1 MINFYYEHAVLS
13 PTHSIIVDSILL
25 RLLRPLVTLGA
36 LVVGSVVSPL
46 RLLLCHLGPL
56 VARAKSAESSTESS
70 AVSSAESLLRLL
82 LCHLGPLVA
91 LTASAEPSA
100 SPGALEASVVPLL
113 RLLRPLVTSGALEVA
128 SVVPLLRL
136 HLGPLVAIAK
146 SSEESSEESSAE
158 SSAVSLLRLLR
169 PLTTSSSV
177 VVSPSLSPASL
188 RFL

>member
-91 LTASAEPSA
+91 LAKSAE
-100 SPGALEASVVPLL
+100 
-113 RLLRPLVTSGALEVA
+113 
-128 SVVPLLRL
+128 
-136 HLGPLVAIAK
+136 
-146 SSEESSEESSAE
+146 SSTESSAE
-158 SSAVSLLRLLR
+158 ASAVSLLRLLR

-188 RFL
+188 RF

>member
-56 VARAKSAESSTESS
+56 VALAKSAESSTESS
-70 AVSSAESLLRLL
+70 AV
-82 LCHLGPLVA
+82 
-91 LTASAEPSA
+91 
-100 SPGALEASVVPLL
+100 ASVEPLL

>member
-82 LCHLGPLVA
+82 LCHLEPLVA
-91 LTASAEPSA
+91 L
-100 SPGALEASVVPLL
+100 
-113 RLLRPLVTSGALEVA
+113 
-128 SVVPLLRL
+128 
-136 HLGPLVAIAK
+136 AK
-146 SSEESSEESSAE
+146 SAIINRIIS
-158 SSAVSLLRLLR
+158 
-169 PLTTSSSV
+169 
-177 VVSPSLSPASL
+177 
-188 RFL
+188 